1 MHAWEIMSK
10 QVVRVLPSATVREA
24 AASLVEHG
32 FAGMPVVDDGER
44 VVGMFTEADAL
55 RATMAGA
62 NGRATVAEYMTTP
75 VEVATMATE
84 IEGIARRM
92 LADRLRCVPITE
104 EGVLVGVVSRRDLL
118 RPLVSSDDTV
128 ATVLRAVLTDY
139 SGHRGEW
146 RVEVSDGEA
155 VISGEF
161 ADEAE
166 RRVVGALARSVR
178 GVTGVTLKSV
188 PRL

>member
-10 QVVRVLPSATVREA
+10 PVVRVLPSTTVREA

-44 VVGMFTEADAL
+44 VIGMFTEADAL
-55 RATMAGA
+55 RATTAGG
-62 NGRATVAEYMTTP
+62 NGATVAEYMSTP
-75 VEVATMATE
+75 VEVASMATE

-128 ATVLRAVLTDY
+128 ATVLAAVLTDY

-161 ADEAE
+161 VDEAE